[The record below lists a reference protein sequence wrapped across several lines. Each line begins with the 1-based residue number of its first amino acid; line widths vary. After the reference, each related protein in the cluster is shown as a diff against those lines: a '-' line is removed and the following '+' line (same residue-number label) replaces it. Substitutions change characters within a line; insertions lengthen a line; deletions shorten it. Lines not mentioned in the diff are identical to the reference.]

1 MNKLSKYLLTSD
13 LCLDLLTKIIN
24 LVGFQTQFW
33 GDQYVYMNFVYLF
46 TESPSRSFSL
56 KPSGRLKCSSL
67 AFPIMFS

>member
-1 MNKLSKYLLTSD
+1 MNKLSKYLLTAD

-24 LVGFQTQFW
+24 LVGFQTQFC

-46 TESPSRSFSL
+46 TELASRSFSL

-67 AFPIMFS
+67 AYPIMFS